1 MHDRQSRH
9 LIERLFASWDEAQLR
24 RLIAFAVVLQD
35 RKGGAHADLAR
46 KLDDQNPARWV
57 SLDELDRKLGFTAE
71 ELAE

>member
-1 MHDRQSRH
+1 MS
-9 LIERLFASWDEAQLR
+9 IEAVQREIASWDEAQLR

-35 RKGGAHADLAR
+35 RKGGTHADLAG

-57 SLDELDRKLGFTAE
+57 SLDELDRRLGFTAE